1 MFLEGSLAI
10 KTTFSYPITITEQ
23 VSKIALIGDAFG
35 KSLAWP
41 ETGQS
46 GERSAHRTGCSGK
59 H

>member
-1 MFLEGSLAI
+1 MAI